1 MVPLALFR
9 QFPFFASVE
18 DSRLTRLAAI
28 SAEISYEPGEAI
40 FEEGASADRLYLVL
54 SGAIELWMHM
64 DGLGRPIPVGVVGP
78 GEVVGWSTL
87 VPPHQYTA
95 RGEARGLTRVVAVD
109 SVRLRRLVEED
120 HSLGYYLY
128 RQVASVIAQRLHDLR
143 LRLASLLRTP
153 A

>member
-1 MVPLALFR
+1 MVPLELFR
-9 QFPFFASVE
+9 HFPFFTPVG
-18 DSRLTRLAAI
+18 DHQLMRLAAI
-28 SAEISYEPGEAI
+28 SVEETYEPGETV
-40 FEEGASADRLYLVL
+40 FEEGASADRLYLVI
-54 SGAIELWMHM
+54 SGAIELWMRM

-87 VPPHQYTA
+87 VHPHKYTA
-95 RGEARGLTRVVAVD
+95 RGEARGSTRVVAVD
-109 SVRLRRLVEED
+109 SIRLRQLAEED